1 MGVRRRANYPYPKNQ
16 EVQKPIIEP
25 LKADRSNWRRLKQK
39 KLDFE
44 MGTWNVRTLMR
55 TGALKDI
62 LLQITTYKLDII
74 AIQET
79 KWTGTANLGY

>member
-1 MGVRRRANYPYPKNQ
+1 
-16 EVQKPIIEP
+16 
-25 LKADRSNWRRLKQK
+25 
-39 KLDFE
+39 

-79 KWTGTANLGY
+79 RWTGQQIWDTKDFTIFSHFQHNKEKEELLS